1 MLFNSARLML
11 LQRSNVLSALAAK
24 QIASSSIRYLAS
36 SQLTHLH
43 FPHNSNVYEKE
54 KTGLLNR
61 RNVHAQYSTY
71 LQSKSSFHTHS
82 ILYLNNS
89 NFAAQKVNRNS
100 DVKSAS
106 NDVKEE
112 DPKSVDTQTES
123 TKNVD
128 DDKPLTL
135 YAKFKKMAKEYWY
148 VLIPVHAFTSVFWI
162 GGFYYASL
170 NGVDIVGILENL
182 HVSEIVISKLRDSSL
197 GHWAVAYLCYKIASP
212 ARYTVTVAGTTYTI
226 NILSNRGIIK
236 PMPTRGELVQMY
248 KDKKDDINQKI
259 EDKKQ
264 DFQQTKENLQQKV
277 TDTKE
282 ELYQKLEDKKQDIQ
296 LKIEEKKQDIQQKVA
311 DKKQELEDKLKRSN

>member
-1 MLFNSARLML
+1 MLFNSARLMI
-11 LQRSNVLSALAAK
+11 LQRSNIRSMLASK
-24 QIASSSIRYLAS
+24 QITSLNFRYLAS
-36 SQLTHLH
+36 SQLTHLN
-43 FPHNSNVYEKE
+43 FPQNSNVYRKE

-61 RNVHAQYSTY
+61 RDVHVDYRNY
-71 LQSKSSFHTHS
+71 LQSKSFHSHS

-89 NFAAQKVNRNS
+89 NFAGQKVNRNS
-100 DVKSAS
+100 DVKSTL
-106 NDVKEE
+106 NDEKNE

-123 TKNVD
+123 TKNAND
-128 DDKPLTL
+128 EKPLTL

-182 HVSEIVISKLRDSSL
+182 HMSETIISKLRDSSL
-197 GHWAVAYLCYKIASP
+197 GHWAIAYLCYKIASP
-212 ARYTVTVAGTTYTI
+212 ARYTVTLAGTTYTI
-226 NILSNRGIIK
+226 NVLSNRGIIK

-248 KDKKDDINQKI
+248 KDKKDEVNQKI

-264 DFQQTKENLQQKV
+264 DFQHTKENLQQKV
-277 TDTKE
+277 TDKKD
-282 ELYQKLEDKKQDIQ
+282 ELYQKLEDTKQDIQ

-311 DKKQELEDKLKRSN
+311 DKKQEIEEKLKRSN